1 MIQEFLI
8 WHWEF
13 KIHKTPNNL
22 ALPQL
27 DYIQNVLEN
36 FKYLNFKKAKISI
49 DVNLNLAPIKGK
61 VSLNWIMPE
70 YWDV

>member
-27 DYIQNVLEN
+27 DYIQNVLEK
-36 FKYLNFKKAKISI
+36 FKNLNFKKAKISI
-49 DVNLNLAPIKGK
+49 DVNLNLAHNKRK